1 MKRRELSGIYFRIG
15 NENVDW
21 LDMSLEDRVKIIGTK
36 DAEFL
41 IKMIAILRDV
51 HDEITE
57 TVFKEMSHW
66 PPIPQD
72 KDQVIDELEN
82 ITTKCRLLGEKY
94 DLSRVEK

>member
-1 MKRRELSGIYFRIG
+1 MKERELSGIYFRVG
-15 NENVDW
+15 NKNVDW
-21 LDMSLEDRVKIIGTK
+21 LDLPLEERVHIIGTK

-57 TVFKEMSHW
+57 TVFKETSQW

-72 KDQVIDELEN
+72 KNQVIDELEN

-94 DLSRVEK
+94 DLTRVEK

>member
-57 TVFKEMSHW
+57 TVFKEKSHW

-72 KDQVIDELEN
+72 KNQVIDELEN

-94 DLSRVEK
+94 DLTRVEK